1 MMTRSIIA
9 CALTLLVSGAA
20 IAQDDVDSGG
30 WALGIG
36 GRYNYNETL
45 DTDRNAHMGGAML
58 RARNNYFGLE
68 GSVDYHEDELLTET
82 DLKTWPISASIL
94 AFPLPVLYG
103 IAGLGWY
110 NTTVDFPENASVDD
124 QTDSSLGYH
133 IGGGV
138 ELPVTNVIRFT
149 SDVRWLFVDYEFDE
163 IPESA
168 VNEVDADSFQFN
180 AGILFYMQ

>member
-9 CALTLLVSGAA
+9 CALTLLVSSAA

-45 DTDRNAHMGGAML
+45 DSDRNAHMGGAML

-68 GSVDYHEDELLTET
+68 GSVDYHEEELLTQT

-110 NTTVDFPENASVDD
+110 NTTVDFPENGLVED

-168 VNEVDADSFQFN
+168 VNQVDADSFQFN